1 MISGG
6 LRTEEKKPIKTPESR
21 NTYVVIA
28 YDGSEQSLKAL
39 RLAIKI
45 LPVLE
50 SKLIVLHACEES
62 KCNEDVLEEAKLI
75 LKSSGING
83 EVKMLPYDSSL
94 SSAASEIISF
104 VRQISAS
111 LIVIGAT
118 GSSCKEY
125 CNLGSTAA
133 SIAINSPVS
142 VLIVR

>member
-6 LRTEEKKPIKTPESR
+6 LKTEEKKPVRVSESR
-21 NTYVVIA
+21 NAHIIVA

-39 RLAIKI
+39 RLAVKI
-45 LPVLE
+45 SAALD
-50 SKLIVLHACEES
+50 SKLTVAYACEES
-62 KCNEDVLEEAKLI
+62 KCSEDLLEEAKLI
-75 LKSSGING
+75 LKSSGMNG
-83 EVKMLPYDSSL
+83 DAKILPYDSTT
-94 SSAASEIISF
+94 SSPASEIISF
-104 VRQISAS
+104 ARQISAH

-133 SIAINSPVS
+133 SIAINSPIS